1 MKKLSLRLETLL
13 SMIPSN
19 VHYLVDVG
27 ADHGYFILEA
37 IERKQIERGMAVENK
52 KGPYTHLV
60 EMVKKY
66 HFEEQVETSFSSGLE
81 KVKVPLDLALIAGM
95 GTPTILSILHHDIEK
110 LKDIHYLLID
120 AHNQLPELRKEVT
133 RLGYKIIDEEIVEE
147 EQVFY
152 ELVLFERGE
161 ESYLQE
167 DYDFGPILR
176 KEKDAIFKKKWQGKI
191 QKNFELLKNP
201 LLTENRKKK
210 LMDEIHYWEKQ
221 L

>member
-37 IERKQIERGMAVENK
+37 IARKRVESGMAVENK

-66 HFEEQVETSFSSGLE
+66 HFENQVETSFSSGLE

-133 RLGYKIIDEEIVEE
+133 RLGYKIIGEEIVEE

-176 KEKDAIFKKKWQGKI
+176 KEKDATFKKKWQGKI
-191 QKNFELLKNP
+191 KKNLELLKNP
-201 LLTENRKKK
+201 LLTENRKKE

>member
-66 HFEEQVETSFSSGLE
+66 HFENQVETSFSSGLE

-95 GTPTILSILHHDIEK
+95 GTPTILSILHHDIER

-176 KEKDAIFKKKWQGKI
+176 KEKDATFKKKWQGKI
-191 QKNFELLKNP
+191 QKNLELLKNP
-201 LLTENRKKK
+201 LLTENRKKCR
-210 LMDEIHYWEKQ
+210 
-221 L
+221 